1 MMKKFLLKN
10 ITNDEK
16 EQIYIGKTR
25 LYGDFE
31 IHTHDFSEMFIV
43 LSGSAIHIID
53 NEYYTVNEGDIYV
66 INGDIS
72 HGFRSPEDFEICNIM
87 YRPETMFGNY
97 GSLRRLPGFQAL
109 FVFEPYYRYEHK
121 FKSRLTLDSQ
131 SKKKAESLIDE
142 MIFEYD
148 KKEEGYEVIFQAL
161 FIELI
166 VLLSR
171 QYMHIS
177 EKYPQS
183 IFNLSNTIAYIE
195 RNFSKGITLEKLA
208 SMAFMSKRHFGRVF
222 RNNYNITPYK
232 YIINLRITHAC
243 SLLADSSMSVSE
255 IALNSGFS
263 DINYFSRCFK
273 NVKGMSPKKY
283 RMINHFSK

>member
-1 MMKKFLLKN
+1 MIKKFLLKN
-10 ITNDEK
+10 ITKDEK
-16 EQIYIGKTR
+16 EQIYIGKAR

-43 LSGSAIHIID
+43 LSGSAVHIID
-53 NEYYTVNEGDIYV
+53 NEFYTVNEGDIYV

-72 HGFRSPEDFEICNIM
+72 HGFKSPENFEICNIM
-87 YRPETMFGNY
+87 YNPETMLGDY
-97 GSLRRLPGFQAL
+97 SSLRRLTGFQAL

-121 FKSRLTLDSQ
+121 FKSRLTLDTQ
-131 SKKKAESLIDE
+131 SKNKAESLIDE
-142 MIFEYD
+142 MILEYN
-148 KKEEGYEVIFQAL
+148 KKEEGYEVIFKAM

-166 VLLSR
+166 VFLSR
-171 QYMHIS
+171 KYMRVS

-195 RNFSKGITLEKLA
+195 RNFSEDITLEKLA

-222 RNNYNITPYK
+222 KNNYHIAPIEYV
-232 YIINLRITHAC
+232 INLRIAHAC
-243 SLLADSSMSVSE
+243 SLLKGTGMSVSL
-255 IALNSGFS
+255 IALKSGFS

-273 NVKGMSPKKY
+273 KIKGMSPKKY
-283 RMINHFSK
+283 KLMNLS